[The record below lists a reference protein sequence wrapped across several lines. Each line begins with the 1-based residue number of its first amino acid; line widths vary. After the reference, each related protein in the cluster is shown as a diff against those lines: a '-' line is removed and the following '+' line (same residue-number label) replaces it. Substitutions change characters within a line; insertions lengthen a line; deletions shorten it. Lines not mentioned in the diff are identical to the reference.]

1 MKKEL
6 KLTEKEL
13 NFIKEGY
20 SDYNKIKV
28 SLGEIELQKQ
38 LLFSQAEKIVTAF
51 SNNEKILIEK
61 YGSDSVINMKTGK
74 VTKKEDKEE
83 DKKE

>member
-13 NFIKEGY
+13 NFIKEGS

>member
-6 KLTEKEL
+6 KLTENEL
-13 NFIKEGY
+13 NFIKEGS